1 MKQLWSR
8 ILWLTTTCLCL
19 FMIGRG
25 FWALTQPWGIT
36 SQKLL
41 GLVFFFLLFIFS
53 LYLLLQNRLT
63 FEIPS
68 SDERFRNVMFAM
80 AGLTFVFGGLVVFAL
95 GHGTDRIWAVFG
107 ILFFGVGAIVFFR
120 RLS

>member
-1 MKQLWSR
+1 
-8 ILWLTTTCLCL
+8 
-19 FMIGRG
+19 MIGRG

-107 ILFFGVGAIVFFR
+107 ITV
-120 RLS
+120 